1 MDPMETVSCDVLVV
15 GSGAGGLSAAIT
27 AQYFGC
33 QVIVIEK
40 QAVFGGTTARSGGW
54 LWVPG
59 NPLAAC
65 EQAADSIEDART
77 YIAHQAGNHFDAGR
91 VDAFLANAGAMV
103 SFFEANT
110 EVKFAF
116 GKDYPDYHPDHP
128 GGAEQGRSI
137 HALPFDGR
145 KLGRDLASLAQP
157 MAESTFMGI
166 GLNSGPDLK
175 HFLNATRSVRSA
187 LFVTLRLLAHGR
199 DVLRHGRGTRLVNG
213 NALAARLLKTVLDR
227 KIAIWPSTKA
237 ISLEKAKNRVVGAVV
252 QRDCGQ
258 RVLVKARLG
267 VVLAS
272 GGFPGDDD
280 LRKQHFRHVRA
291 GALHVTLAAEGS
303 TGDGLRMAGAVEAK
317 VDDSYANAAAWV
329 PVSLIKRRDGSVGRF
344 FHLIDRAKPGIIAV
358 TVDGRRFTNESHN
371 YHDFVRAMIDASAGK
386 QEVSAFLICDHRAL
400 RRYGLGAVR
409 PAPLPISGFI
419 RSGYLKTGR
428 TIRDLAVA
436 IGLDPKVLEE
446 TVAAVNRDAG
456 EGLDRAFGRGSTSYQ
471 RLLGDPDFAPNPC
484 VGDISKPPFYA
495 VKIIPGDIGTYHGL
509 VTDECTR
516 VLDGDGSPVEGL
528 FAVGNDA
535 ASIFGGSYPGAGA
548 TLGPAMTFGYICG
561 TYLAG
566 KTARQRRA
574 SANT

>member
-1 MDPMETVSCDVLVV
+1 MDLMESVSCDVLVV

-27 AQYFGC
+27 AQYLGC

-59 NPLAAC
+59 NPLAAR
-65 EQAADSIEDART
+65 EGASDSIEDARR
-77 YIAHQAGNHFDAGR
+77 YIAHQAGNHFDARR
-91 VDAFLANAGAMV
+91 VDAFLANAGKMV
-103 SFFEANT
+103 SFFEENS

-128 GGAEQGRSI
+128 GGVEQGRSL
-137 HALPFDGR
+137 HTLPFDGR
-145 KLGRDLASLAQP
+145 QLGRDLASLAQP
-157 MAESTFMGI
+157 MKESTFMGM

-175 HFLNATRSVRSA
+175 HFLNATRSVKSA
-187 LFVTLRLLAHGR
+187 GFVASRMLEHGR
-199 DVLRHGRGTRLVNG
+199 DVLVHGRGTRLVNG

-227 KIAIWPSTKA
+227 KIALWPSTTA
-237 ISLEKAKNRVVGAVV
+237 VSLERAENRVVGAVV
-252 QRDCGQ
+252 RRGDGQ
-258 RVLVKARLG
+258 RVLVNARLG
-267 VVLAS
+267 VVLGS
-272 GGFPGDDD
+272 GGFSADDE
-280 LRKQHFRHVRA
+280 LRKRHFRHVKA
-291 GALHVTLAAEGS
+291 GAPHATLAAEGS
-303 TGDGLRMAGAVEAK
+303 TGDGLRMAGAVGAE
-317 VDDSYANAAAWV
+317 VNDSYANAAAWV
-329 PVSLIKRRDGSVGRF
+329 PVSLIKRRDGSTGRF

-358 TVDGRRFTNESHN
+358 TADGRRFINESHN
-371 YHDFVRAMIDASAGK
+371 YHDFVRGMIEASAGK
-386 QEVSAFLICDHRAL
+386 PEVSAFLICDHRAL
-400 RRYGLGAVR
+400 RRYGLGAGR

-436 IGLDPKVLEE
+436 IGLDPDALSQ
-446 TVAAVNRDAG
+446 TVDAVNRDAA

-484 VGDISKPPFYA
+484 IGEIAKPPFYA

-509 VTDECTR
+509 VTDESTR
-516 VLDGDGSPVEGL
+516 VLDGDGKAIEGL

-566 KTARQRRA
+566 KV
-574 SANT
+574 

>member
-1 MDPMETVSCDVLVV
+1 MESVSCDVLVV

-27 AQYFGC
+27 AQYLGC
-33 QVIVIEK
+33 EVIVVEK
-40 QAVFGGTTARSGGW
+40 QAVFGGTTARSGGS

-59 NPLAAC
+59 NPLAVR
-65 EQAADSIEDART
+65 EQATDRIEHART
-77 YIAHQAGNHFDAGR
+77 YIAYQAGNHFDARR
-91 VDAFLANAGAMV
+91 VDAFLVNAGAMV
-103 SFFEANT
+103 SFFEENT

-145 KLGRDLASLAQP
+145 RLGRDLALLAQP
-157 MAESTFMGI
+157 MAESTFMGM

-187 LFVTLRLLAHGR
+187 LFVSSRLLAHAR
-199 DVLRHGRGTRLVNG
+199 DVLLHGRGTRLVNG

-227 KIAIWPSTKA
+227 KIAIWPSTTAASLDKA
-237 ISLEKAKNRVVGAVV
+237 ENRIVGAIVEKAG
-252 QRDCGQ
+252 GQ
-258 RVLVKARLG
+258 RVLIKARLG
-267 VVLAS
+267 VVLAG
-272 GGFPGDDD
+272 GGFPCHDD
-280 LRKQHFRHVRA
+280 LRKQHFRHVKA
-291 GALHVTLAAEGS
+291 GARHATLAAEGS
-303 TGDGLRMAGAVEAK
+303 TGDGLRMAGAVGAD

-329 PVSLIKRRDGSVGRF
+329 PVSLINRRGGSIGRF

-358 TVDGRRFTNESHN
+358 TSDGRRFTNESHN
-371 YHDFVRAMIDASAGK
+371 YHDFVRAMIEASAGK
-386 QEVSAFLICDHRAL
+386 QDVSAFLICDHRAL

-409 PAPLPISGFI
+409 PAPLPIFSFI

-428 TIRDLAVA
+428 TIRDLADA
-436 IGLDPKVLEE
+436 IGADPDALLA
-446 TVAAVNRDAG
+446 TVEAVNHDAN

-484 VGDISKPPFYA
+484 VGEIAKPPFYA
-495 VKIIPGDIGTYHGL
+495 VKIITGDIGTYHGL
-509 VTDECTR
+509 VTDERTR
-516 VLDGDGSPVEGL
+516 VLDSDGNPIDGL

-566 KTARQRRA
+566 KV
-574 SANT
+574 ANPPPQ

>member
-1 MDPMETVSCDVLVV
+1 MESVSCDVLVV

-27 AQYFGC
+27 AQYLGC
-33 QVIVIEK
+33 EVIVIEK

-59 NPLAAC
+59 NPLAAR
-65 EQAADSIEDART
+65 EQAADSIENART
-77 YIAHQAGNHFDAGR
+77 YIAHAAGNHFDAGR
-91 VDAFLANAGAMV
+91 VDAFLTNAGAMV
-103 SFFEANT
+103 SFFEKNT

-128 GGAEQGRSI
+128 GGAEQGRSL
-137 HALPFDGR
+137 HTLPFDGR
-145 KLGRDLASLAQP
+145 KLGRDLACLAQP
-157 MAESTFMGI
+157 MKESTFMGM

-175 HFLNATRSVRSA
+175 HFLNATRSAKSA
-187 LFVTLRLLAHGR
+187 AFVASRMLEHGR
-199 DVLRHGRGTRLVNG
+199 DVLVHGRGTRLVNG

-227 KIAIWPSTKA
+227 KIALWPSTTA
-237 ISLEKAKNRVVGAVV
+237 VSLERAENRVAGAIV
-252 QRDCGQ
+252 QRGDGQ
-258 RVLVKARLG
+258 RMLVNARLG

-272 GGFPGDDD
+272 GGFPADDE
-280 LRKQHFRHVRA
+280 LRKRHFRHVKA
-291 GALHVTLAAEGS
+291 GASHATLAAEGS
-303 TGDGLRMAGAVEAK
+303 TGDGLRMAGAVGAE

-329 PVSLIKRRDGSVGRF
+329 PVSLIERRDGSTGRF

-371 YHDFVRAMIDASAGK
+371 YHDFVRAMIEASAGK
-386 QEVSAFLICDHRAL
+386 PEVSAFLICDHRAL

-419 RSGYLKTGR
+419 RSGYLKTGT
-428 TIRDLAVA
+428 TIRDLAAA
-436 IGLDPKVLEE
+436 IGLDPDALSQ
-446 TVAAVNRDAG
+446 TVDAVNRDAA

-484 VGDISKPPFYA
+484 VGEIAKPPFYA
-495 VKIIPGDIGTYHGL
+495 VRIIPGDIGTYHGL
-509 VTDECTR
+509 VTDERTR
-516 VLDGDGSPVEGL
+516 VLDGEGNPIDGL
-528 FAVGNDA
+528 LAVGNDA

-566 KTARQRRA
+566 KV
-574 SANT
+574 